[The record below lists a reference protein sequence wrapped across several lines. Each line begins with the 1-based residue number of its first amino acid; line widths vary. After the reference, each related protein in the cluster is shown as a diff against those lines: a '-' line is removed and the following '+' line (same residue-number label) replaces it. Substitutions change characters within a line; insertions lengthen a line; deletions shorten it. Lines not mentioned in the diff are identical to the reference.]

1 MSPKPPPTSR
11 VISTSA
17 IVPTMNDRLAA
28 ANVPTDLPSI
38 ELIGA
43 CIAIRPP
50 AMTVRRSAVS
60 FVTTSR
66 PSS

>member
-1 MSPKPPPTSR
+1 M
-11 VISTSA
+11 ISTRA
-17 IVPTMNDRLAA
+17 IVPTMNDTLAA

-43 CIAIRPP
+43 CIAISPP
-50 AMTVRRSAVS
+50 AKTVRRSAGS
-60 FVTTSR
+60 FATTSR